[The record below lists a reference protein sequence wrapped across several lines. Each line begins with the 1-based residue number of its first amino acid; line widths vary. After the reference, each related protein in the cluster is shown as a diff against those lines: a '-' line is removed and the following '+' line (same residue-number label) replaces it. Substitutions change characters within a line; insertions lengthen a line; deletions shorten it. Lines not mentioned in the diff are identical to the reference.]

1 MDWKKYYDNFLEIT
15 NGDNKV
21 KSIKSKG
28 IDDLTNYKLIGRY
41 NLSDLKIGMHIKYV
55 KNVFDM
61 RTNQTYEK
69 IFNGG
74 FLLNV
79 LNSDKVVDM
88 VLVLKSN
95 IIWKMRF
102 IKYKIYGKDPELFAK
117 TDTNNTIIN
126 KIADEFKDDI
136 NKKKEEIRNRYAID
150 TNMIAKKK
158 KNYNIVF
165 QEQILDLRSET
176 NSDISAE
183 DKNKVSNII
192 NNTNTD
198 TDTDTETDE
207 KLMSELNKTFIKPDK
222 STNIKRRILLTSM
235 NKYKNI

>member
-15 NGDNKV
+15 NDDRKV
-21 KSIKSKG
+21 KSKG
-28 IDDLTNYKLIGRY
+28 INDLTNYKMIGRY

-55 KNVFDM
+55 KNVFDI

-69 IFNGG
+69 IYNGG

-79 LNSDKVVDM
+79 LNGDKVVDM

-102 IKYKIYGKDPELFAK
+102 IKYKIYGKDPELFVK
-117 TDTNNTIIN
+117 SETNNSILN

-136 NKKKEEIRNRYAID
+136 ERKKEELKSRYPVD
-150 TNMIAKKK
+150 TGRTKPK

-165 QEQILDLRSET
+165 QEQILDLRSD
-176 NSDISAE
+176 SDTKSEPESEA
-183 DKNKVSNII
+183 
-192 NNTNTD
+192 D
-198 TDTDTETDE
+198 TKTESESETETDE
-207 KLMSELNKTFIKPDK
+207 KLISELNKTFIKSDK
-222 STNIKRRILLTSM
+222 STDIKKRILLTSM
-235 NKYKNI
+235 NKYKNV